1 MLPKMLK
8 CYQYDVNMLPEHKV
22 TLKIYSCLSH
32 RKLGTKYLEALF
44 FNFILSY
51 YLSNTRAKTF

>member
-22 TLKIYSCLSH
+22 TLKIYSFVYHVGS
-32 RKLGTKYLEALF
+32 
-44 FNFILSY
+44 
-51 YLSNTRAKTF
+51 